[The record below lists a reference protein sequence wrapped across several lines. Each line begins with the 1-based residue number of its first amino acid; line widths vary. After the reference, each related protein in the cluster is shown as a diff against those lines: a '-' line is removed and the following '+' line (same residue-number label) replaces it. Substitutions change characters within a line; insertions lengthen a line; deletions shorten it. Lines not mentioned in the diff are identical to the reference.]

1 MSECECVD
9 VSVSASVSPSL
20 RDPQGLRLGAA
31 TGPAEKPRRCG
42 GRGCPFSPFC
52 GWASSGQ
59 RRYEAGPGPAARA
72 GEPRP
77 RRSADT
83 ARRCRAPAPE
93 PVASWAWTAET
104 TGAWQ
109 AGAAP
114 PPRRARVRF
123 PKEISTFRLC
133 PQTTTV
139 TATTVP
145 LKAGSHLR
153 SGLPSPNTL
162 IFHQDL
168 IPTLRAPCVSLAGDL
183 SGGTLGGF
191 TLLLLK
197 SLQ

>member
-1 MSECECVD
+1 MCGCECERKC
-9 VSVSASVSPSL
+9 
-20 RDPQGLRLGAA
+20 
-31 TGPAEKPRRCG
+31 E
-42 GRGCPFSPFC
+42 PFAPGS
-52 GWASSGQ
+52 
-59 RRYEAGPGPAARA
+59 PGPAARRGHGTR
-72 GEPRP
+72 GEAASLRGARLPFLPVLWLGQFRSEKKRSWPRARSPRGRTPTEAVSGHSPQVPRP
-77 RRSADT
+77 GPRA
-83 ARRCRAPAPE
+83 CRQLGVDSRDHGP
-93 PVASWAWTAET
+93 
-104 TGAWQ
+104 WQ

-114 PPRRARVRF
+114 PPRRAQVRF

-162 IFHQDL
+162 VFHQDL
-168 IPTLRAPCVSLAGDL
+168 IPTLRSPCVSLAGDL